1 MSQEQPNNPLHGMT
15 LKAILTYL
23 VEKYGWER
31 LSHDIRIRCFQYDP
45 DIKSSLKFLRR
56 TPWARE
62 KLEQF
67 YLKDHKQVQ
76 KNQARNKRR
85 AARRKYKAE
94 QEALQQQG
102 DITAPND
109 QDSSQ

>member
-31 LSHDIRIRCFQYDP
+31 LSQEVRIRCFQYDP
-45 DIKSSLKFLRR
+45 DLKSSLKFLRR

-62 KLEQF
+62 KLELF

-76 KNQARNKRR
+76 KNKARNKRR
-85 AARRKYKAE
+85 AARRKYTAE
-94 QEALQQQG
+94 QEALQQPK
-102 DITAPND
+102 DTSTTND
-109 QDSSQ
+109 QNSSQ